1 MADTKISALTG
12 ATTPLAGT
20 EEAPIVQSA
29 TTKKV
34 TVANLTDG
42 RAVTAASLTTT
53 GAVTATGVGGVTINK
68 SAAGGTASLVLAN
81 SPSGDGVGRINIV
94 ASSTVTNW
102 SINANTV
109 TGGELNITPSTAGGG
124 STFSTPAWTFLPNS
138 DVKLQ
143 VGNLVIGTSGKGI
156 TDSTSTTA
164 LNFTSTYAS
173 FVGGKWLVGTT
184 TASGLGGATPVNIS
198 SGTGAAGIGSK
209 ASSGTGAID
218 TSISI
223 NQGPSGGTILLL
235 ASRNTG
241 AGTATDSAV
250 YVVRFYY
257 DGNNAPTT
265 SYIGGSTDFVTFGVS
280 GSNTLT
286 VTNSA
291 GGNVNYSW
299 FGNK

>member
-156 TDSTSTTA
+156 DFSATSNA
-164 LNFTSTYAS
+164 SGMTSELLADYEEGTWTPS
-173 FVGGKWLVGTT
+173 LVCTGQTIT
-184 TASGLGGATPVNIS
+184 PSTASGRYTKIGRFVMAECAVIISTVSGSAGGATTIEGLPFSNGGASYSGQGSLGYNDGFTGTISGIWISGTTLVFRNGTRS
-198 SGTGAAGIGSK
+198 SGNDANGFT
-209 ASSGTGAID
+209 
-218 TSISI
+218 
-223 NQGPSGGTILLL
+223 
-235 ASRNTG
+235 
-241 AGTATDSAV
+241 
-250 YVVRFYY
+250 
-257 DGNNAPTT
+257 
-265 SYIGGSTDFVTFGVS
+265 
-280 GSNTLT
+280 
-286 VTNSA
+286 A
-291 GGNVNYSW
+291 GGYINLSVVYSV
-299 FGNK
+299 